1 VRHATELL
9 TKTNNYQMR
18 IFITFS
24 ILVISTN
31 LTIAQQGDN
40 TKKIMDGFPPSRE
53 SQVSFQNYREY
64 PYSQWSF
71 RNPGAP
77 LHILMLPRSGSMHQY
92 STPIKPAAIA
102 NTLIKDS
109 TGNSKTFE
117 TIFKE
122 NYADGIIVLQN
133 NTILYEQ
140 YWNGLNKDYQH
151 MWFSMTKSLT
161 STAFG
166 ILVEQKKIDLTA
178 SPTQYIPELRNT
190 PYERATIH
198 DVLNMSTALG
208 FKENYTD
215 TSSFFWKYY
224 GTARDGYFVKGARD
238 ADPMTTDI
246 YGTYDF
252 LAKSVT
258 PNNNLR
264 PGEVF
269 EYNGSNAD
277 VIGWMI
283 SRISGQPITDFIRQ
297 NIWAKIGAEHDAM
310 MAVDRAYM
318 GVATSAMNTTLRDAA
333 LFGTLILNHGKV
345 GGQQII
351 PSQWVDETLKITEA
365 DKIRYSKNDVY
376 IKAGMPWVAY
386 KNFWWILDEKKGEFA
401 AIGIHGQVIYINRAA
416 NLVIAYFSSQPVASS
431 AASKNFLPKLNAC
444 RELSKKLMK

>member
-1 VRHATELL
+1 MLPKSPLKL
-9 TKTNNYQMR
+9 TGIKMK
-18 IFITFS
+18 IFIAVTIS
-24 ILVISTN
+24 VIISN
-31 LTIAQQGDN
+31 LAIAQQPSN
-40 TKKIMDGFPPSRE
+40 TKKVMDGFPPSRE
-53 SQVSFQNYREY
+53 SQVSLQNYRDF

-77 LHILMLPRSGSMHQY
+77 LHILMLPRSGNMHQY
-92 STPIKPAAIA
+92 KTSVKPEAIA
-102 NTLIKDS
+102 NTLINDS
-109 TGNSKTFE
+109 AGNNKTFE

-122 NYADGIIVLQN
+122 NYTDGIVVLQN

-140 YWNGLNKDYQH
+140 YWNGLAKDYQH

-161 STAFG
+161 SAAFG
-166 ILVEQKKIDLTA
+166 ILLDQKKIDLAA
-178 SPTQYIPELRNT
+178 SPAQYIPELKNT
-190 PYERATIH
+190 PYERATIQN
-198 DVLNMSTALG
+198 VLNMSTALG

-224 GTARDGYFVKGARD
+224 GTARDGYYVKGARD
-238 ADPMTTDI
+238 VDPMTTEV

-258 PNNNLR
+258 PNKNLT

-283 SRISGQPITDFIRQ
+283 SRISGQPLTDFIRE
-297 NIWAKIGAEHDAM
+297 NIWTKIGAEHDAM

-318 GVATSAMNTTLRDAA
+318 GVATSAMNTTLHDAA
-333 LFGTLILNHGKV
+333 LFGTLIMNHGTLDGK
-345 GGQQII
+345 QII
-351 PSQWVDETLKITEA
+351 PSQWVDEILKITEA
-365 DKIRYSKNDVY
+365 DKMRYLKNDVY
-376 IKAGMPWVAY
+376 VKAGMPWLAY
-386 KNFWWILDEKKGEFA
+386 KNFWWILDDKKGEFA
-401 AIGIHGQVIYINRAA
+401 AIGIHGQVIYINRST

-444 RELSKKLMK
+444 RALSKKLMK